1 MTKNRIHRF
10 FQIICIIGV
19 FVVLGTMGAS
29 DLEQISLTRAML
41 QSGVGLLM
49 AYGGAYF
56 GGLLA

>member
-1 MTKNRIHRF
+1 MTKHAVHRL
-10 FQIICIIGV
+10 FQIIFVLGI

-41 QSGVGLLM
+41 QSGIGLLM

-56 GGLLA
+56 GGLIA